1 MFSDSDLLPLSA
13 LQHYV
18 FCERQAAL
26 IHLEQAWSDN
36 ALTVEGSHLHDN
48 ADSGQGESRR
58 DLRISRGLPLRNM
71 RLGLVGIAD
80 VVEWHRLEAG
90 ADPATGVSLPSV
102 SGRWRPFPVEYKR
115 GKPKRDRYDEVQLCG
130 QALCIEEMT
139 GLTLTEGALFYGKT
153 RRRLGVALSDEL
165 RLMTEVTASRLRAM
179 LASGKTP
186 LARRQPKCSR
196 CSLLEICRPDAREK
210 SARHYLAGVLGWIA
224 RPEADGSS

>member
-1 MFSDSDLLPLSA
+1 MFSESDLLPLSA

-18 FCERQAAL
+18 FCDRQAAL
-26 IHLEQAWSDN
+26 IHLEQAWVDN

-48 ADSGQGESRR
+48 ADSGKAESRK
-58 DLRISRGLPLRNM
+58 DLRISRGLPLRNL
-71 RLGLVGIAD
+71 RLGLAGIAD
-80 VVEWHRLEAG
+80 VVEWHRLGPGSNPREGIELPG
-90 ADPATGVSLPSV
+90 A

-115 GKPKRDRYDEVQLCG
+115 GKPKRDRCDEVQLCG
-130 QALCIEEMT
+130 QALCLEEMT

-153 RRRLGVALSDEL
+153 KRRLGVALTDEL
-165 RLMTEVTASRLRAM
+165 RLMTEVSASRLRAM

-186 LARRQPKCSR
+186 SARRQPKCSR
-196 CSLLEICRPDAREK
+196 CSLLEICRPDAQEK